1 MTFLNSWFLWLLLP
15 FATYWLKQ
23 NRQSLQQNMRWL
35 TLSLLVIAIARPAVP
50 QTPTEQSILS
60 HSLTIALDLSASMN
74 AKDIKPSRAEASR
87 ETIKTFLTQNKTDQ
101 IALIGF
107 TINPLLLSPLTTD
120 HELVKVALDTIKQEY
135 ILTKGTNLQKL
146 LEKVA
151 HFPDA
156 EKTVILFSDGGDELI
171 DKALILF
178 AQTHHIKIL
187 AIAMATEKGSSI
199 TTKEN
204 SLLQDKKGHIV
215 VSKINS
221 GLAQLAN
228 QSGGALLAF
237 TTPQDM
243 VYQIESWI
251 EHQDKKLLKHQ
262 SHDYFELYFI
272 PTLLALI
279 LLFLSATRFLL
290 KVVALLA
297 LLGIETQASFL
308 DGYHL
313 NCAYQSYHNQEYN
326 QTLKSLS
333 NIEVNSLES
342 QLVLAHT
349 YYKQEAYKKAKN
361 ILKTIRTTQPK
372 IKQQLLYELGNC
384 EAKLTY
390 YDKAKNYYIK
400 ALQLGED
407 NDTLHNLTRIMFLK
421 HQYNSK
427 IGFTNPSSPEASNS
441 SSNSVESK
449 EKPSSKEDKEA
460 GGSGGEGSKKS
471 KTSTVQVVKSS
482 DATSS
487 KREMSSTAYDL
498 INEGYIRET
507 KPW

>member
-15 FATYWLKQ
+15 FSIYWLKQ

-35 TLSLLVIAIARPAVP
+35 TLLLLVIAIGRPAIP
-50 QTPTEQSILS
+50 QAPSEESILS
-60 HSLTIALDLSASMN
+60 HSLIIALDLSASMN
-74 AKDIKPSRAEASR
+74 AKDIKPSRVEASK

-101 IALIGF
+101 IAIIGF

-120 HELVKVALDTIKQEY
+120 HQLLKVAIDTIKPEY

-151 HFPDA
+151 DFPDA
-156 EKTVILFSDGGDELI
+156 KKTVILFSDGGDEPIDEGLI
-171 DKALILF
+171 SF
-178 AQTHHIKIL
+178 VQTEQIKIL
-187 AIAMATEKGSSI
+187 AIAMATEKGASI
-199 TTKEN
+199 ISKQKR
-204 SLLQDKKGHIV
+204 LLQDKKGHIV
-215 VSKINS
+215 VSTLNS

-228 QSGGALLAF
+228 QSGGGLLRF

-243 VYQIESWI
+243 AHQIESWI
-251 EHQDKKLLKHQ
+251 SVQDKKLLVHQ
-262 SHDYFELYFI
+262 SRNHFELYFI
-272 PTLLALI
+272 PTFLAII

-297 LLGIETQASFL
+297 LLGIETQAGFL
-308 DGYHL
+308 DNYYL
-313 NCAYQSYHNQEYN
+313 NRAYESYHSQEYN
-326 QTLKSLS
+326 QTLRLLS

-349 YYKQEAYKKAKN
+349 YYQQEAYEKAKN

-372 IKQQLLYELGNC
+372 IKEQLLYELGNC

-407 NDTLHNLTRIMFLK
+407 NDAVHNLRRVIFLK

-427 IGFTNPSSPEASNS
+427 IGVSNPSSPEGSNS

-449 EKPSSKEDKEA
+449 EKPSSKEDEEA
-460 GGSGGEGSKKS
+460 GGSGAEGSKKS

-482 DATSS
+482 DTSALR
-487 KREMSSTAYDL
+487 REFSSRAYDL
-498 INEGYIRET
+498 INEGYVREP